1 MTLIALSGYA
11 ATACIPTVFYYS
23 FAVKKRALLVVTA
36 LASCTFAMV
45 FWLIILGIAKGIG
58 LGPTKA
64 TAYVLTLCS
73 LVGCDAIAR
82 MCIENF
88 VAGQDMTKSDAKVI
102 SPEILSAVTA
112 SDFGQAACRM
122 IYFHL
127 SFLTSSS
134 GRGSQY
140 PNNCQL
146 FPLFWNTAMTSFL
159 LVTTYSCG
167 KYSRASTCKLAE
179 ISQSFRCFAPRV
191 FSIYRKSVHG
201 QLSGSVVLSSCTNRL
216 CFPSVTLAKRNLL
229 LIINVP
235 WERLCSVNI
244 ISHADYE
251 SAGAIFHLQLV
262 VDPQSLMNGRLTSF
276 RTLTQ
281 SKLLQSS
288 SGIFVHIPSAL
299 H

>member
-64 TAYVLTLCS
+64 TAYVLALCS

-191 FSIYRKSVHG
+191 FSLLTIGNLYMDSC
-201 QLSGSVVLSSCTNRL
+201 LVVL
-216 CFPSVTLAKRNLL
+216 CFLAV
-229 LIINVP
+229 LI
-235 WERLCSVNI
+235 
-244 ISHADYE
+244 A
-251 SAGAIFHLQLV
+251 
-262 VDPQSLMNGRLTSF
+262 
-276 RTLTQ
+276 
-281 SKLLQSS
+281 
-288 SGIFVHIPSAL
+288 FVFQA
-299 H
+299 

>member
-1 MTLIALSGYA
+1 MAEEVNIQTTVNYFLCSGIQVGVVFCTLTYILLRNTLI
-11 ATACIPTVFYYS
+11 
-23 FAVKKRALLVVTA
+23 K
-36 LASCTFAMV
+36 
-45 FWLIILGIAKGIG
+45 
-58 LGPTKA
+58 
-64 TAYVLTLCS
+64 
-73 LVGCDAIAR
+73 
-82 MCIENF
+82 
-88 VAGQDMTKSDAKVI
+88 
-102 SPEILSAVTA
+102 
-112 SDFGQAACRM
+112 
-122 IYFHL
+122 
-127 SFLTSSS
+127 
-134 GRGSQY
+134 
-140 PNNCQL
+140 
-146 FPLFWNTAMTSFL
+146 AMTSFL

>member
-102 SPEILSAVTA
+102 SPEILSAVTGNR
-112 SDFGQAACRM
+112 SNT
-122 IYFHL
+122 L
-127 SFLTSSS
+127 S
-134 GRGSQY
+134 
-140 PNNCQL
+140 NN
-146 FPLFWNTAMTSFL
+146 
-159 LVTTYSCG
+159 
-167 KYSRASTCKLAE
+167 
-179 ISQSFRCFAPRV
+179 
-191 FSIYRKSVHG
+191 
-201 QLSGSVVLSSCTNRL
+201 
-216 CFPSVTLAKRNLL
+216 
-229 LIINVP
+229 
-235 WERLCSVNI
+235 
-244 ISHADYE
+244 
-251 SAGAIFHLQLV
+251 
-262 VDPQSLMNGRLTSF
+262 
-276 RTLTQ
+276 
-281 SKLLQSS
+281 
-288 SGIFVHIPSAL
+288 
-299 H
+299 